1 MIEAYIKI
9 HRNVLPVSGTKKEV
23 FSKSLK
29 IASKYGDVI
38 ASDELFGI
46 IYLKTKLNL
55 RSLRFPKKIKLS
67 FACIEDQDITII
79 KFDGVFDVTN
89 MWLME
94 AFGKEFSKQ

>member
-1 MIEAYIKI
+1 MIEAYLKI

-46 IYLKTKLNL
+46 IYLKTMLNL
-55 RSLRFPKKIKLS
+55 RSLHFPKKIKLS

-79 KFDGVFDVTN
+79 KFDDVFDVTN